1 MGDVR
6 CRMDD
11 ILEQS
16 KGSIKRI
23 YKQQE
28 LPDSKL
34 YIEWKDGSMEEYVL
48 FDKLR
53 IQLGSVLKTPI
64 DLVTKII
71 EPHKRAY
78 TKAVNAATES
88 ESEENEDENEDEDID
103 VEKEGKKENAD
114 AKVTEEEEED

>member
-1 MGDVR
+1 MG
-6 CRMDD
+6 
-11 ILEQS
+11 
-16 KGSIKRI
+16 GSIKRI

-34 YIEWKDGSMEEYVL
+34 YIEWKDGSMEEYEL
-48 FDKLR
+48 FEKLR

-88 ESEENEDENEDEDID
+88 ESEENEDID
-103 VEKEGKKENAD
+103 VEKEEKIEHEKEMNA
-114 AKVTEEEEED
+114 EEEEDIPVAMSL